1 MGGVKVVWQHAR
13 QLTREG
19 HAVTLVYPQEINGG
33 WRQVAKG
40 LYDWLGGVPDRP
52 YYPAVEGVQQMV
64 LPRIAASLLPEA
76 DAILAVGWQTI
87 HQVANLP
94 LKAGVPF
101 YFIQAL
107 ETYDEHKKSVLEGY
121 RLPVVKI
128 VIARWIKAALEQLG
142 VAAEGPIYNAVEL
155 TEFFPPDKRSP
166 RKIDVLFY
174 YHPHPIKGSK
184 ETLAILRGLKAR
196 QPSLRVE
203 CFTARRPVRSWS
215 EVNQYHVRPE
225 VGELRNL
232 YQRSKIFLHTS
243 LSEGWALP
251 VMEAMACGA
260 AVVAYGN
267 EGVREY
273 SHHQR
278 DAWLVPVR
286 DQEAA
291 TEGVLQ
297 VLASNTLRQTLTTNG
312 YKTVQRYSLPEC
324 TQRLLQILE
333 RHR

>member
-52 YYPAVEGVQQMV
+52 YYPPPDGVQQLV
-64 LPRIAASLLPEA
+64 IPHIEASLLPEA

-87 HQVANLP
+87 HQVADLP
-94 LKAGVPF
+94 HKVGVPF

-107 ETYDEHKKSVLEGY
+107 ETYDEHKKSVLKGY

-128 VIARWIKAALEQLG
+128 VIAQWIKRALEQLG
-142 VAAEGPIYNAVEL
+142 ATAEGPIYNAVDK
-155 TEFFPPDKRSP
+155 TEFYPPDKQQHRE
-166 RKIDVLFY
+166 IDVLFY

-184 ETLAILRGLKAR
+184 DALAILRRLKAR
-196 QPSLRVE
+196 CPSLKVE
-203 CFTARRPVRSWS
+203 CFAARRPVRSWP
-215 EVNQYHVRPE
+215 EVSQYHVRPAIE
-225 VGELRNL
+225 TLRNL
-232 YQRSKIFLHTS
+232 YQRSKVFLHTS

-267 EGVREY
+267 EGVQEY
-273 SHHQR
+273 AHHQR
-278 DAWLVPVR
+278 DAWLVPVGDR
-286 DQEAA
+286 EAA
-291 TEGVLQ
+291 AEGAYKVI
-297 VLASNTLRQTLTTNG
+297 SSDSLRQTLTING
-312 YKTVQRYSLPEC
+312 YETVQQYSLSDC

-333 RHR
+333 HHR